1 MENSTYEKCFN
12 KLSLRLAWE
21 RVIASVGADAKDYFG
36 ISIFNNDL
44 DIMLDALSELL
55 LSTKYIPRRPFK
67 YFEPKKSGTQRTKT
81 VLGIED
87 AIVFQAISNH
97 IAELEYSSLKE
108 TSHCV
113 FGSVLNV
120 NVPKGVELLDE
131 NIPDEFY
138 FFEFY
143 VEPYNRFINSV
154 NETIESGN
162 VTHILETDITGFFD
176 AIPHSTILL
185 ELKKRKINHE
195 ILDVLSHCLNIWSGT
210 RDSPTFGVGIPQGP
224 AGSFLIA
231 NIILDSMDRIAI
243 KSGMHYYR
251 FMDDIRIYG
260 KSRKELVNC
269 LVSIDR
275 HLKSKSLCLNSE
287 KTNIE
292 LIKLHNSSKEKILDD
307 YGISVDEDKKEEISQ
322 ELLEQ
327 NITQFGNKDVVVK
340 NISSDVYIPIYLKA
354 LKNFEKEL
362 KSFYVKYKNHDFWE
376 IETIE
381 MREFLTFTQKW
392 RTIIKIL
399 KDEIDYKPNESMIDI
414 WLFGIKAFFWKTN
427 NFVWNLQLH
436 EDISSSYKKIFDVY
450 KEFESYEWIQYQII
464 GVFKKAK
471 NLSIEKQQL
480 FLQEIPKTESP
491 LVRLG
496 YFKILLETVKTDT
509 KFFQSVAELI
519 KEEKDQYVK
528 NSILNSINRSELKVP
543 INVLKNWFL

>member
-1 MENSTYEKCFN
+1 MQ
-12 KLSLRLAWE
+12 LAWE
-21 RVIASVGADAKDYFG
+21 RVVASVGADAKDHFG
-36 ISIFNNDL
+36 IGVFNNDI
-44 DIMLDALSELL
+44 DRMLDSLCELL
-55 LSTKYIPRRPFK
+55 LSKQYSPRRPFK

-87 AIVFQAISNH
+87 ALVFQAISNH
-97 IAELEYSSLKE
+97 IAELEYSSLIE
-108 TSHCV
+108 TNHCV
-113 FGSVLNV
+113 FGSVLNE
-120 NVPKGVELLDE
+120 NVPKGVKLLDE
-131 NIPDEFY
+131 DTDDYY

-176 AIPHSTILL
+176 TIPHSTILL
-185 ELKKRKINHE
+185 ELKNRRIDEN
-195 ILDVLSHCLNIWSGT
+195 ILDLLSNCLNIWSGT

-231 NIILDSMDRIAI
+231 NIILDNMDRIAI

-269 LVSIDR
+269 LVLIDR

-292 LIKLHNSSKEKILDD
+292 LIEEHNSAKEKFLDD

-327 NITQFGNKDVVVK
+327 NITQFRNKDGEIK
-340 NISSDVYIPIYLKA
+340 KLSSDVYIPIYISA
-354 LKNFEKEL
+354 LKDFEKEL
-362 KSFYVKYKNHDFWE
+362 RSFYLKHKNQDFWE

-381 MREFLTFTQKW
+381 MRAFLTSTQKW
-392 RTIIKIL
+392 RAIVKIL
-399 KDEIDYKPNESMIDI
+399 KDEKDFKPNKLMIDI
-414 WLFGIKAFFWKTN
+414 WLFGIRAFFWKTN

-436 EDISSSYKKIFDVY
+436 ENLSPSYEKIFDVY
-450 KEFESYEWIQYQII
+450 KEFENYEWIQYQILGI
-464 GVFKKAK
+464 FKKAS
-471 NLSIEKQQL
+471 NISIEKQQS
-480 FLQEIPKTESP
+480 FLQEIPKTNSP

-496 YFKILLETVKTDT
+496 YFKILLETIKTDT

-528 NSILNSINRSELKVP
+528 NSILNSINRSELKIP
-543 INVLKNWFL
+543 INILKNWFL